1 MNNYSEMPCYTKG
14 AWYRFPNGEV
24 AEYLG
29 YDIIEEV
36 MKFKNIST
44 GIEFSEDIDNAYN
57 EDGTIEFELA
67 CCKSIAELFKPS
79 QKPTSNTVNTV
90 NTGNHDSVQKP
101 KHYMLIPDQG
111 IEVRDVCKAMSEK
124 ISSKGYSAMLVS
136 DYVQMLQYLL
146 RWQDKNGLEDLEKA
160 EWYLKQIIK
169 SLK

>member
-1 MNNYSEMPCYTKG
+1 MQTSYMKEGSTYELKYFGLCK
-14 AWYRFPNGEV
+14 
-24 AEYLG
+24 LG
-29 YDIIEEV
+29 KIADGKYYFCRIHNSASICLSTEEV
-36 MKFKNIST
+36 EVFMSQTNEPENTIST
-44 GIEFSEDIDNAYN
+44 S
-57 EDGTIEFELA
+57 
-67 CCKSIAELFKPS
+67 SI
-79 QKPTSNTVNTV
+79 
-90 NTGNHDSVQKP
+90 GNHDSVQKP
-101 KHYMLIPDQG
+101 KHYMLIPDQY

>member
-1 MNNYSEMPCYTKG
+1 
-14 AWYRFPNGEV
+14 
-24 AEYLG
+24 
-29 YDIIEEV
+29 
-36 MKFKNIST
+36 
-44 GIEFSEDIDNAYN
+44 
-57 EDGTIEFELA
+57 
-67 CCKSIAELFKPS
+67 
-79 QKPTSNTVNTV
+79 
-90 NTGNHDSVQKP
+90 
-101 KHYMLIPDQG
+101 MLIPDQG